1 MRSLKNAF
9 MKLAFGHRIRFVRSV
24 CLYCIEGE
32 LPDEM
37 LEWMSDNDEEFDE
50 EEKVHFSWFVVVQG
64 NISRTHVP
72 QEHKLIYTSVHKKFC
87 DKFESKIEDFIEDAG
102 YVRE

>member
-9 MKLAFGHRIRFVRSV
+9 LKLAFGHRVRFVRSV

-37 LEWMSDNDEEFDE
+37 LDWMGDNDEEFDKE
-50 EEKVHFSWFVVVQG
+50 ENVSFS
-64 NISRTHVP
+64 
-72 QEHKLIYTSVHKKFC
+72 
-87 DKFESKIEDFIEDAG
+87 
-102 YVRE
+102 